1 MAFYAFL
8 PEPPLPRTE
17 FKETEPTKSEELKTG
32 EAGDPR
38 VFEQAMVN
46 VLTRFPEAYR
56 AVMEEMRRLDDE
68 GKGKR
73 SP

>member
-1 MAFYAFL
+1 M
-8 PEPPLPRTE
+8 PRTE
-17 FKETEPTKSEELKTG
+17 FKDKEPTKSDESKDKH
-32 EAGDPR
+32 A
-38 VFEQAMVN
+38 FEQAMVN

-68 GKGKR
+68 GKGQR

>member
-1 MAFYAFL
+1 M
-8 PEPPLPRTE
+8 PRTE
-17 FKETEPTKSEELKTG
+17 FKSKESEESKDKH
-32 EAGDPR
+32 A
-38 VFEQAMVN
+38 FEQAMVN

-68 GKGKR
+68 GKGQR

>member
-8 PEPPLPRTE
+8 PEPPAPRTE
-17 FKETEPTKSEELKTG
+17 FKDIQPTKSDESAEDTR
-32 EAGDPR
+32 A
-38 VFEQAMVN
+38 FEQAMVN
-46 VLTRFPEAYR
+46 VLTRFPDAYR

-68 GKGKR
+68 AKGTR

>member
-8 PEPPLPRTE
+8 PEPPMPRTE
-17 FKETEPTKSEELKTG
+17 FKDIEPTKSDESEG
-32 EAGDPR
+32 ARG
-38 VFEQAMVN
+38 FEQAMVN
-46 VLTRFPEAYR
+46 VLTRFPDAYR

-68 GKGKR
+68 GKGQR